1 MSEDRYLRSRELLE
15 RSRQSL
21 AGGVSSPFR
30 AMFPVPLFFE
40 DGSGPR
46 LTDVDGNSYI
56 DYTLAWGPNILGYRH
71 PRMVEAMTRAAAG
84 VHTYGAQH
92 RLEPEVAEK
101 LCRMV
106 PCAERVAF
114 TSSGTEALQA
124 ALRLARGFT
133 GRNLILKFEGH
144 YHGWVDSVLLSY
156 RGEGLG
162 SRGQVPNALENV
174 LIIPWNSPEAVERAF
189 AERGAEIAAV
199 VTEPVLCNSG
209 CLMPLPGFHEFL
221 REITRRHDALLI
233 FDEVITGFRMAPG
246 GAQQHFGVTPDLATF
261 GKAIAAGLPMSAIAG
276 RRDILE
282 EMFKGI
288 VFGGTFNG
296 NPMVLAAASAA
307 LDELSADDGA
317 SLAKA
322 NRLGGGLMAGIR
334 RIAAAKGVPLQVT
347 GFGAAFGVHFTSALA
362 LHQYRETFSD
372 DKERLARYVR
382 AMLDQ
387 GIYLLPDGRAYTS
400 CAHTEREVEETLAAV
415 ERVLS

>member
-1 MSEDRYLRSRELLE
+1 MPEDRYQKSRELLE

-21 AGGVSSPFR
+21 SGGVSSPFR

-40 DGSGPR
+40 DGQGAR
-46 LTDVDGNSYI
+46 LTDVDGNSYV

-101 LCRMV
+101 FCRMV

-114 TSSGTEALQA
+114 TSSGTEAVQA

-133 GRNLILKFEGH
+133 DRKLILKFEGH
-144 YHGWVDSVLLSY
+144 YHGWVDSVLLNY
-156 RGEGLG
+156 RGAGLN
-162 SRGQVPNALENV
+162 SRGQVANALDNIV
-174 LIIPWNSPEAVERAF
+174 TMPWNSREAVEAAF
-189 AERGAEIAAV
+189 ATHGAEIAAV
-199 VTEPVLCNSG
+199 ITEPVLCNSG
-209 CLMPLPGFHEFL
+209 CIMPLPGFHEFL
-221 REITRRHDALLI
+221 REITRKNGSLLI

-246 GAQQHFGVTPDLATF
+246 GAQQYFGIKPDLATF
-261 GKAIAAGLPMSAIAG
+261 GKALAAGLPMSAVAG
-276 RRDILE
+276 RKDILE
-282 EMFKGI
+282 EMYKGV

-296 NPMVLAAASAA
+296 NPVVLAAASAA
-307 LDELSADDGA
+307 LDALADGTL
-317 SLAKA
+317 LAEA
-322 NRLGGGLMAGIR
+322 NRLGNLFKEGFA
-334 RIAAAKGVPLQVT
+334 RIAAARNVDVQVN
-347 GFGAAFGVHFTSALA
+347 GFGAAFGIRFG
-362 LHQYRETFSD
+362 D

-415 ERVLS
+415 DRVLS